1 MTEMKQ
7 DDDMAA
13 LIQQRRLSILDRL
26 EQADPT
32 DPKVIDR
39 ELQTLRDLEHPIL
52 VNQKQKSNEKIGE
65 NHTQA
70 ILAQLEL
77 QRQNGGDPYR
87 VHPTHPQSNGEVRQV
102 QGLDEG
108 VPLIEGV
115 KVNNGEFAVGS
126 SNTDYE
132 QFAARHNLN
141 NE

>member
-1 MTEMKQ
+1 MTDMKQ
-7 DDDMAA
+7 DADMAA

-77 QRQNGGDPYR
+77 QRQSGGGDPYR
-87 VHPTHPQSNGEVRQV
+87 VQPAQVNAEVRQV
-102 QGLDEG
+102 QGLNDG

-115 KVNNGEFAVGS
+115 KINSGEFEVGS

-132 QFAARHNLN
+132 QFAKRYNLN